1 MKKLTGSIVAG
12 LALLALGAPRVEATP
27 LAPGGTV
34 VAATVATGFGGVELD
49 SIFHDDVAVTSAT
62 GSLRY
67 TVDMSSAVYRSPTGT
82 LDFYYQVTSLA
93 GGLDDIRR
101 LTMIDFT
108 GFLTDVYQILSGSTV
123 GCTACPGGSFL
134 DGSQGAT
141 ATDRDGSGAVV
152 GWDFGPVGPT
162 RVQPGETTLLFV
174 IRTDAT
180 HYVPGS
186 MSVIDGATT
195 DREAFAP
202 AVVPEPASLTLLG
215 LGFLTTG
222 FVARRRLQQQ
232 KAV

>member
-1 MKKLTGSIVAG
+1 MKKLSGTIVAS
-12 LALLALGAPRVEATP
+12 LALLALAAPRVEATP

-49 SIFHDDVAVTSAT
+49 SVFHDDVEVRSAT
-62 GSLRY
+62 GTLRY
-67 TVDMSSAVYRSPTGT
+67 TVDMSSAVYRSAAGT
-82 LDFYYQVTSLA
+82 LDFYYQVSSLA

-123 GCTACPGGSFL
+123 GCAACPGASFQDGTQGS
-134 DGSQGAT
+134 T
-141 ATDRDGSGAVV
+141 VTDRDGAGSVV

-180 HYVPGS
+180 AYVPGS

-195 DREAFAP
+195 DRRAFAP
-202 AVVPEPASLTLLG
+202 AVPEPASLTLLG

-222 FVARRRLQQQ
+222 FLARRRQAQQ
-232 KAV
+232 KAL